1 MKPFQVEA
9 EIQLM
14 QNLILLTFNNLIVEF
29 NEENYMG
36 NDREKLNSKASSDK
50 KLGDGED
57 EGLKNKKDIPKPK
70 KLKKHPQPQVLQTA
84 QIN

>member
-14 QNLILLTFNNLIVEF
+14 QNLILLTFNNLILEF

-36 NDREKLNSKASSDK
+36 HDGEKLNSKASSDK

-57 EGLKNKKDIPKPK
+57 EGLKQER
-70 KLKKHPQPQVLQTA
+70 HP
-84 QIN
+84 